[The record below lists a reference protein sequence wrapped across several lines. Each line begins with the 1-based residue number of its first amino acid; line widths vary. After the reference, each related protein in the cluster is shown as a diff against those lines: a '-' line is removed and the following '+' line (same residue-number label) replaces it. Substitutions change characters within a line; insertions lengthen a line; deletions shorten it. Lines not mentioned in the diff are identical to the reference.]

1 MVPSWQMGRE
11 PAHNDVVCEDARG
24 LRRRSWFFQIL
35 LLWLG
40 AQQIEGEQASTPST
54 LLIWQDYPELLRLAA
69 DMIEPVVNASLA
81 ARERYPLEYAG
92 EWRANFCGANRYDG
106 ASSG

>member
-1 MVPSWQMGRE
+1 M
-11 PAHNDVVCEDARG
+11 
-24 LRRRSWFFQIL
+24 
-35 LLWLG
+35 
-40 AQQIEGEQASTPST
+40 
-54 LLIWQDYPELLRLAA
+54 IWQDYPELLRLAA

-106 ASSG
+106 ASSGCSRIYSSVNGARLA